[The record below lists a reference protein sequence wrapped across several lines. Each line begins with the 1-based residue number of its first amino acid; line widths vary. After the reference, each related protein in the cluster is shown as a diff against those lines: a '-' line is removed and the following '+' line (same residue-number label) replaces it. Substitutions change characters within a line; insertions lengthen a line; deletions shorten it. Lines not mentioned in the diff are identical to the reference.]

1 VSLLSTVLVLQ
12 IIQLLLK
19 IESKVKDWPTG
30 NELKIESMEHY
41 KTKQITPILILLL
54 FFIIPPLSVIC
65 TIAENVETFYDK
77 IFTSDQQKAKL
88 LKLLFAQIL
97 LLVIVVILN
106 AG

>member
-1 VSLLSTVLVLQ
+1 VVNWMTTNITCSVHKCFKTSIIKCQVLAW
-12 IIQLLLK
+12 
-19 IESKVKDWPTG
+19 ES
-30 NELKIESMEHY
+30 
-41 KTKQITPILILLL
+41 
-54 FFIIPPLSVIC
+54 